1 MYRRELFENDKPS
14 RLERFLEAG
23 VFFTGMIGWG
33 GLLAEGLPNLYT
45 VRGGVHRLLVRAV
58 LPLRGVPG
66 DKPGGESMSAVW
78 LAFGCGLGLGV
89 FLGGVVSS
97 VLIAANRINE
107 SLDLLDAGN

>member
-1 MYRRELFENDKPS
+1 
-14 RLERFLEAG
+14 
-23 VFFTGMIGWG
+23 
-33 GLLAEGLPNLYT
+33 
-45 VRGGVHRLLVRAV
+45 
-58 LPLRGVPG
+58 
-66 DKPGGESMSAVW
+66 MSAVW